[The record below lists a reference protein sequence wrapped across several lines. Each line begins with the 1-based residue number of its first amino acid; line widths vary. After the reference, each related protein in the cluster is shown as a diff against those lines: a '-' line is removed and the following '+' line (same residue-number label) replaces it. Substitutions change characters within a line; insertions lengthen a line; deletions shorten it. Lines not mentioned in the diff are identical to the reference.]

1 MLNITSSIDLV
12 NFFSKYQAA
21 TRAVVVTRTP
31 VKMNKKDVA
40 TKEIPNPFTEVFKVQ
55 TIEVELNADYEQ
67 KVNDQRLLE
76 GIAQDFVAGSRN
88 WGKRVNGSI
97 VEKQGQL
104 YLHCI
109 VGKKVGKA
117 KYETKSGRAVDYSEF
132 AAFVPKYNGTPSQEL
147 ENEVQVRDFKL
158 QNVIGL
164 NIDDKVRFINV

>member
-88 WGKRVNGSI
+88 
-97 VEKQGQL
+97 
-104 YLHCI
+104 
-109 VGKKVGKA
+109 
-117 KYETKSGRAVDYSEF
+117 
-132 AAFVPKYNGTPSQEL
+132 
-147 ENEVQVRDFKL
+147 
-158 QNVIGL
+158 
-164 NIDDKVRFINV
+164 

>member
-1 MLNITSSIDLV
+1 MLNINSSIDLV
-12 NFFSKYQAA
+12 NFFSNYKSAV
-21 TRAVVVTRTP
+21 RAVVVTRTP

-40 TKEIPNPFTEVFKVQ
+40 TKQIANPFAEVFKVQ

-76 GIAQDFVAGSRN
+76 GVAQTFEAEGRA
-88 WGKRVNGSI
+88 WGKRINGSI

-109 VGKKVGKA
+109 VGKKIGKA
-117 KYETKSGRAVDYSEF
+117 RYETKTGRSVEYSEF
-132 AAFVPKYNGTPSQEL
+132 AAFVPNYNSNPKQAL
-147 ENEVQVRDFKL
+147 ENDVQVRDFKL